1 MKINHIIRE
10 KRKQIGLTQENI
22 AEYLGVSIPAV
33 SKWENGTTY
42 PDITLLPGLARLLK
56 IDVNELLSFHEE
68 LSDIEIERLSKQ
80 IIHEIVHSGYVSAYR
95 KAEMIMREYPN
106 CNKLIY
112 SLTQILQL
120 HLSMQTDEIQEK
132 YTKQIYSRFT
142 VLAGCADSEIA
153 ELSLIMLCQ
162 KAIEDKDYEEAEQL
176 IENYPHTSIDIRY
189 IQANLYLSQN
199 DYDRTYEIY
208 QTLLFENANNLVNAL
223 TQLCQMKLTEQNYSD
238 AHVLANLACLTAKSF
253 ELNDYIANTSKL
265 LVAIEL
271 QDKKKTLEILAQ
283 MCSGLKHT
291 PSHQSMLYS
300 HLKFAQYDQYKEYTQ
315 ITKTVL
321 QQDKMLDFVR
331 NNPEFQKILCEF
343 EFEEKI
349 E

>member
-1 MKINHIIRE
+1 M
-10 KRKQIGLTQENI
+10 
-22 AEYLGVSIPAV
+22 
-33 SKWENGTTY
+33 
-42 PDITLLPGLARLLK
+42 
-56 IDVNELLSFHEE
+56 
-68 LSDIEIERLSKQ
+68 
-80 IIHEIVHSGYVSAYR
+80 
-95 KAEMIMREYPN
+95 
-106 CNKLIY
+106 
-112 SLTQILQL
+112 
-120 HLSMQTDEIQEK
+120 
-132 YTKQIYSRFT
+132 
-142 VLAGCADSEIA
+142 
-153 ELSLIMLCQ
+153 
-162 KAIEDKDYEEAEQL
+162 
-176 IENYPHTSIDIRY
+176 
-189 IQANLYLSQN
+189 
-199 DYDRTYEIY
+199 
-208 QTLLFENANNLVNAL
+208 

-265 LVAIEL
+265 LVAIEM

-315 ITKTVL
+315 ITKAVL